1 MMYLPGIAF
10 LFLASAVVAIP
21 FAMSVKN
28 KPLAI
33 VLSVSLSTLILKT
46 WAYFAIGGF
55 DLGFL
60 MIQIIIGL
68 CAAVAVNFGVDRV
81 RTRLTRGTQV
91 SQ

>member
-21 FAMSVKN
+21 FAMSVKR

-33 VLSVSLSTLILKT
+33 FLSVCLSTLILNL
-46 WAYFAIGGF
+46 WAHFVISGS

-60 MIQIIIGL
+60 MIQIIIGF
-68 CAAVAVNFGVDRV
+68 CAAVAVQFGVDRIQK
-81 RTRLTRGTQV
+81 RTHV
-91 SQ
+91 